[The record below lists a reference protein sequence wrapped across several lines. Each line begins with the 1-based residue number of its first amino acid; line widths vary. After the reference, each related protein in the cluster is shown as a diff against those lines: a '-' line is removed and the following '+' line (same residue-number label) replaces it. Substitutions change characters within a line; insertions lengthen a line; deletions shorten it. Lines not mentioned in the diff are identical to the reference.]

1 MIKFVQRSCAVFNNA
16 YQSIVAHWYA
26 ICFTLGSMAGQGL
39 KCWQGRVFIYK
50 FKWELTLHSDI
61 VLFLE
66 QLISLRF
73 IMVFIVIMVV
83 MIGVPCR
90 HTINN
95 IVNGDYWPEGW
106 KSPIIFEG
114 KILWDI
120 SLTAL
125 SYFKELIDTWK
136 KDSRFYFF
144 LFGISLW

>member
-1 MIKFVQRSCAVFNNA
+1 MQFLTMRTKALWHIGMPSA
-16 YQSIVAHWYA
+16 SHWDP
-26 ICFTLGSMAGQGL
+26 
-39 KCWQGRVFIYK
+39 GRVKVFIYK

-136 KDSRFYFF
+136 KDSCFYFF
-144 LFGISLW
+144 LFGISFSLT